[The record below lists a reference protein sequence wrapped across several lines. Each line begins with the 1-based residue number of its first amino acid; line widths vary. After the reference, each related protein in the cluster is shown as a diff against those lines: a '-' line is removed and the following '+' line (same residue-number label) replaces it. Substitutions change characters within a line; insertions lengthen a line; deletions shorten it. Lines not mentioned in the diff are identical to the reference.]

1 MRIELPP
8 FRRSP
13 HPLLRMLGALLGA
26 AALIALL
33 AFGAFALLL
42 ALLVVSVVFVARQVM
57 RPRVAA
63 RHDEPGAPP
72 APAPPPGVIEG
83 EFVIVRETREP
94 PR

>member
-13 HPLLRMLGALLGA
+13 HPLLRVLGAVLGV

-42 ALLVVSVVFVARQVM
+42 ALLVVSVAFVARQVM
-57 RPRVAA
+57 QPRVAA
-63 RHDEPGAPP
+63 GRDEPGTPP
-72 APAPPPGVIEG
+72 ASASPPGVIEG

>member
-8 FRRSP
+8 FRRSS
-13 HPLLRMLGALLGA
+13 HPLLRVLGGVLGV

-63 RHDEPGAPP
+63 RRGEPGAPP
-72 APAPPPGVIEG
+72 TPAPPPGVIEG

-94 PR
+94 PH

>member
-13 HPLLRMLGALLGA
+13 HPLLRVLGTVLGV

-42 ALLVVSVVFVARQVM
+42 ALLVVSIAFVARQVM

-63 RHDEPGAPP
+63 GTPP
-72 APAPPPGVIEG
+72 ASAPPPGVIEG

>member
-13 HPLLRMLGALLGA
+13 HPLLRVLGGVLGV

-42 ALLVVSVVFVARQVM
+42 ALLVVSVAFVARQVT

-63 RHDEPGAPP
+63 SRGESGAQP
-72 APAPPPGVIEG
+72 APTPPPGVIEG
-83 EFVIVRETREP
+83 EFVVVSETREP

>member
-13 HPLLRMLGALLGA
+13 HPVLRVLGAVLGVA
-26 AALIALL
+26 VLIALL

-42 ALLVVSVVFVARQVM
+42 ALVVVSVVFVARQVM

-63 RHDEPGAPP
+63 SRNEPAAPQ
-72 APAPPPGVIEG
+72 APTPPPGVIEG